1 MNDFCTLT
9 NCKPFFFCSHFA
21 LLQESLKI
29 SPDHDMHD
37 WLFDRDVKDPT
48 VILNDKLISDA
59 LLNGTQPIKT
69 EHSYSLSSDVDSLPD
84 SPKSLQAKIEG
95 RYLKKTISHNVL

>member
-1 MNDFCTLT
+1 MNDFCTFT
-9 NCKPFFFCSHFA
+9 NCEPFVCFQFGA

-29 SPDHDMHD
+29 SPDHDMDD

-95 RYLKKTISHNVL
+95 KSLGDGTGSLI